1 MNDMSRHN
9 TTLSVWLQFG
19 VTLLYLILS
28 EGERMQSSDA
38 NCQLMDDN
46 RW

>member
-1 MNDMSRHN
+1 MH
-9 TTLSVWLQFG
+9 TPVSVQFG
-19 VTLLYLILS
+19 VTLLYVILS
-28 EGERMQSSDA
+28 EGERMQSSDP